1 MNHFTIQTEH
11 QVIFILFRKKLD
23 MTHFCTVLFDSG
35 TFFSTVLFRI
45 TF

>member
-11 QVIFILFRKKLD
+11 RVIFVLFKKLD

-35 TFFSTVLFRI
+35 TFFRTVLFRI
-45 TF
+45 TI